1 MIFSLSSIDCSSAA
15 ILASLVGNNTGLF
28 SWQKPYICIKLLRCL
43 FCFQN
48 SFAISSLK
56 SLVSFC
62 PTLGHMR
69 KGLVSRWESFFVAS
83 LTHAKN
89 DACVNEFPTFVYPT
103 KMRSI
108 LCMTL
113 IVNELTV
120 ALRQLLWPNSS
131 MYLLVVKSVLTVT
144 KTKEE
149 FWGLSFSL
157 SNFSKIINQPA
168 IIDLQAFESLHLF
181 PSTILIKRDY

>member
-1 MIFSLSSIDCSSAA
+1 MCAYSNW
-15 ILASLVGNNTGLF
+15 NN
-28 SWQKPYICIKLLRCL
+28 CIKLLRCL
-43 FCFQN
+43 FFFQN
-48 SFAISSLK
+48 SFAISSPE

-62 PTLGHMR
+62 PRWVIWEKVWCRGARVSLMHSSR
-69 KGLVSRWESFFVAS
+69 KR
-83 LTHAKN
+83 N
-89 DACVNEFPTFVYPT
+89 ACVKEFSTFVYPT

-120 ALRQLLWPNSS
+120 ALRQLLWPNSL

-157 SNFSKIINQPA
+157 SSFSKIINQPA

-181 PSTILIKRDY
+181 PSAVLIKRYYWLAHLSLRCLRQSSWCACGLSASFPL